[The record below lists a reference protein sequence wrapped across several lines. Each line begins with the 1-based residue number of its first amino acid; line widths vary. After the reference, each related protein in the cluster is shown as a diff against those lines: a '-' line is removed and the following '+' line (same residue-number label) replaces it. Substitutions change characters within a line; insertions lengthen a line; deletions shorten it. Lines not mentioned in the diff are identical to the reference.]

1 MARFDQPPRLSF
13 SDKFGECFLVSLTA
27 AAIECSSDLGG
38 AIGFCNR
45 EPKNGQHFRV
55 AHRLQD

>member
-1 MARFDQPPRLSF
+1 MGNTAP
-13 SDKFGECFLVSLTA
+13 FGLLAVETLRAKRPLVSLMA
-27 AAIECSSDLGG
+27 DAIECSSDLGG

-45 EPKNGQHFRV
+45 EPKNRQHFRV